1 MARDLRGREKTPTP
15 QCTMAPPDR
24 SEPSTAMFSLTL
36 GGLEKCLFYQKSV
49 PEAEEIDD
57 LLG

>member
-1 MARDLRGREKTPTP
+1 
-15 QCTMAPPDR
+15 MAPPDR
-24 SEPSTAMFSLTL
+24 SELSTAMFSLTL

-49 PEAEEIDD
+49 PEAGKIDD